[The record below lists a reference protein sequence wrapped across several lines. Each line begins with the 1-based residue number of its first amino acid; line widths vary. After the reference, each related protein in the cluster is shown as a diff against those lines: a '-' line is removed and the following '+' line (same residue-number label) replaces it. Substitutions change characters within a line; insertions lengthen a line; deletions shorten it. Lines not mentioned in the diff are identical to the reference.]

1 MTVRRSF
8 RRFFSGFLMAGRA
21 FQLLTEQGHGF
32 MPLFLQAPAEAA
44 VFIPENLQFFRKF
57 QQ

>member
-21 FQLLTEQGHGF
+21 FQLLTERGHGF
-32 MPLFLQAPAEAA
+32 MPLFLQAEAA